1 MKEEKIEEEEQEKVI
16 EEKEIHQSNEEGRF
30 YYYDDNDEI
39 VECTETGELTIGKM
53 FILKV
58 TLGWEHKVMNEIST
72 RLVASDC
79 VKDFKDNIYAI
90 IAAGMPGYII
100 VEARSLYDVNKLIG
114 NQRIS
119 AAYSRIKGAGRVLGE
134 VNIDDISEYLTPKK
148 STERFSISDTV
159 EIYDGAFR
167 GERARVVDV
176 IHSTEELK
184 VELFGQVPI
193 SLTLPADKCKVLESI
208 G

>member
-1 MKEEKIEEEEQEKVI
+1 MKEEEQEKEEKVI
-16 EEKEIHQSNEEGRF
+16 EEKEIHPWETEEGRF
-30 YYYDDNDEI
+30 YYFDDNDEV

-72 RLVASDC
+72 RLVASSC
-79 VKDFKDNIYAI
+79 VKDFKDNIYAVVS
-90 IAAGMPGYII
+90 AGMPGYIVI
-100 VEARSLYDVNKLIG
+100 EARSLYDVNKLVG

-119 AAYSRIKGAGRVLGE
+119 PAYTRIKGAGRVLGE
-134 VNIDDISEYLTPKK
+134 ISIDEISELLKPKK
-148 STERFSISDTV
+148 STERFSISDIV

-167 GERARVVDV
+167 GERARIVDV
-176 IHSTEELK
+176 IDSTEELK
-184 VELFGQVPI
+184 LELFGQVPI
-193 SLTLPADKCKVLESI
+193 IMTLPADKCRVLESI